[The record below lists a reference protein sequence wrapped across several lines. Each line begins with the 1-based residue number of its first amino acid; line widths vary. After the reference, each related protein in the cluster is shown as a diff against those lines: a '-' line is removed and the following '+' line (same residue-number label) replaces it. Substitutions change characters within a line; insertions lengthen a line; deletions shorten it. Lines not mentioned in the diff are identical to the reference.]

1 MSDLTNEILI
11 EIRDEIRA
19 TRTDLGARLE
29 QTNSRID
36 QTNSRL
42 DRSNERLDRVVQEQ
56 IRQATTLI
64 AVEAGQRE
72 MKETLHH
79 AIEGLGARID
89 NVLVGGMGEKVREHE
104 SRIHRVEEHLGLTG
118 PSK

>member
-19 TRTDLGARLE
+19 TRTDLGARID

-36 QTNSRL
+36 RTN
-42 DRSNERLDRVVQEQ
+42 DRLDRVVQEQ
-56 IRQATTLI
+56 IRQATAI
-64 AVEAGQRE
+64 VAIEAGQRE
-72 MKETLHH
+72 MNETLVGVSRE
-79 AIEGLGARID
+79 IRSLNSRID
-89 NVLVGGMGEKVREHE
+89 NVLTGSVGSTVKEHE
-104 SRIHRVEEHLGLTG
+104 SRIRRVEEHLGLTG